1 MANPETAAIIAQTTD
16 RSSDEQIRAS
26 RKKLKQ
32 HDVALQILEGFPGLA
47 VILDKNR
54 QIVAFNKS
62 AMSLFKGLRPE
73 EVYGKR
79 LGEAFRC
86 IHASEDV
93 AGCGGSKFCVECG
106 SANTIKLTKDSQ
118 ANQIGECRI
127 ATLTKGKEG
136 ALNLRVY
143 TSPLTIDGEPYTLFT
158 IKDIA
163 QEQRLQALE
172 RIFFHDVL
180 NTAAAINSIALLLNT
195 EQSEDDRKE
204 LTSLLKASAM
214 QLIQEIHAQRDL
226 VTAER
231 GELAFTIEAVSTR
244 RIIDSVLDIY
254 LHHDLARDR
263 KLVVEPCKSNVMVE
277 TGPVHLIRCIG
288 NLVKNA
294 LEASN
299 AGEEVRIACQATA
312 SDVTFSVH
320 NRGVMPE
327 SVQLQV
333 FQRSFST
340 KARLGRGIGTY
351 SVKLLVGQYLH
362 GEVWFE
368 SSEEKGTVF
377 YIKLPRK
384 FRRK

>member
-1 MANPETAAIIAQTTD
+1 MAKPELTAFPAESAD
-16 RSSDEQIRAS
+16 RSTDEQIRAS
-26 RKKLKQ
+26 RKKLKD
-32 HDVALQILEGFPGLA
+32 HEVALQILEGFPGLA

-62 AMSLFKGLRPE
+62 AMSLFRGQRADD
-73 EVYGKR
+73 VYGKR

-86 IHASEDV
+86 IHAFDDGG
-93 AGCGGSKFCVECG
+93 GCGGSKFCSECG
-106 SANTIKLTKDSQ
+106 SANTIKLTKDSL

-127 ATLTKGKEG
+127 STITKGKEG
-136 ALNLRVY
+136 SLNLRVY
-143 TSPLTIDGEPYTLFT
+143 TSPLSIEGEPYTLFT

-180 NTAAAINSIALLLNT
+180 NTAAAINSIALLMNT
-195 EQSEDDRKE
+195 DQNEEDKKE

-231 GELAFTIEAVSTR
+231 GELAFTIEPVSTR
-244 RIIDSVLDIY
+244 RIVDSVLDIY

-263 KLVVEPCKSNVMVE
+263 KLVVEPCRSTVSVE

-299 AGEEVRIACQATA
+299 TGEEVRIACHST
-312 SDVTFSVH
+312 SSEVTFSVH

-327 SVQLQV
+327 SVQHQV

-351 SVKLLVGQYLH
+351 SVKLLVEQYLH

-368 SSEEKGTVF
+368 SNEENGTVF
-377 YIKLPRK
+377 YIRLPKK